1 MKKLLLLFL
10 ILTSSLSFGQNLQ
23 SLEKAK
29 NQIKSLD
36 LLSDQEL
43 LSYWSNA
50 QGQGYTLA
58 QLKTLARAQGA
69 SESDIVKF
77 EKRINKINSF
87 NQSNEPEG
95 AISAVESDLTSI
107 FGVSKSDSKGEEGY
121 KGLNIFG
128 MSFFEDFKSI
138 DSSNTSPQINVAT
151 PSSYQLGPGDEL
163 KISIWGA
170 SENEYTT
177 LVTREGVIKIDRIGP
192 IFVSGSTVSSAKIK
206 IGRALSKIY
215 SGINSSGESYQKV
228 FFEVSLAKSRSIII
242 NLVGEIERPG
252 AYTLSSM
259 SSVLNALSAAGGP
272 TENGSFRSISVLRKG
287 KLYKTVD
294 LYNYFV
300 KGLYPSI
307 TLRDQDVVLVPTY
320 KNRVFVGGAFK
331 TTGIFEFLHE
341 EKISDLLSFSGG
353 LNSFA
358 YKKEL
363 FIESVSGINK
373 AIKVISSTKF
383 SQSIINDG
391 DKIQAKSISDKY
403 TNRVTIEGA
412 VFVPGD
418 YSIKSAMTVF
428 DLISLSQGPKDD
440 ALLSRAV
447 IYRQIDGKEK
457 NMLSFSISEIL
468 SKKSN
473 IKLLPNDRVYVFSK
487 NTIEKSVFVSIKGE
501 VNRGGEYAYYK
512 GMTVADL
519 ILVAD
524 GTTSKGSLVEIDV
537 FRASYGEG
545 ESPFISLQTRLGDAF
560 NPLSIEDSL
569 ELEKGDLVVIR
580 PLEGLVEPEAVLIT
594 GLVKKPGIYSI
605 LNSKYSL
612 FNLLTDAGGTLKNAA
627 LKGIKI
633 KRRNSSKK
641 IIEDAVND
649 KDSLGFAVR
658 EQKEFLEFGVNIEAL
673 YKTQGKDFRYNVILK
688 NGDVISVPKID
699 NTIEVIGEVGQPTAF
714 AYEKNMR
721 ARDAIQRAGGYNDLA
736 KKSGVFVVYQNGN
749 VSSTKTF
756 LIFNNSPKLEPGAKV
771 VVPARIPN
779 PNKTSLTELI
789 GLTSTLAT
797 LTVLLRSL

>member
-10 ILTSSLSFGQNLQ
+10 ILTSSLSFGQDLQ
-23 SLEKAK
+23 SLKKAQ

-50 QGQGYTLA
+50 QEQGYSLA

-69 SESDIVKF
+69 SESDIAKF

-87 NQSNEPEG
+87 DQSEEPEG

-107 FGVSKSDSKGEEGY
+107 FGVSKTGSKDEEGY

-128 MSFFEDFKSI
+128 MSFFEGFKSI

-163 KISIWGA
+163 NISIWGA
-170 SENEYTT
+170 SENEYTA

-192 IFVSGSTVSSAKIK
+192 IFVSGSTVSSAKKK

-259 SSVLNALSAAGGP
+259 SSVLNVLSAAGGP
-272 TENGSFRSISVLRKG
+272 TESGSFRSISVLRKG

-320 KNRVFVGGAFK
+320 NNRVFVSGAFK

-353 LNSFA
+353 LSSFA
-358 YKKEL
+358 YKKGL
-363 FIESVSGINK
+363 FVESISGINK
-373 AIKVISSTKF
+373 TIRTVSSAKF

-391 DKIQAKSISDKY
+391 DKIHAKSISDKF
-403 TNRVTIEGA
+403 NNKISIEGA
-412 VFVPGD
+412 VFIPGN
-418 YSIKSAMTVF
+418 YPIESAATVF
-428 DLISLSQGPKDD
+428 DLISLSQGPKED
-440 ALLSRAV
+440 ALLSRSV
-447 IYRQIDGKEK
+447 IYRQVNGREKEV
-457 NMLSFSISEIL
+457 LSFSISEVM
-468 SKKSN
+468 SKKSD
-473 IKLLPNDRVYVFSK
+473 IKLIPNDRIYVYSK
-487 NTIEKSVFVSIKGE
+487 SEIEDNLFVTIKGE
-501 VNRGGEYAYYK
+501 VNNANKYSYYK

-519 ILVAD
+519 ILMA
-524 GTTSKGSLVEIDV
+524 KGFKSNGNFVSIDV
-537 FRASYGEG
+537 FRHGSGLSTPFVSLKASLSEDFTFSMLNTNLVL
-545 ESPFISLQTRLGDAF
+545 EQNDA
-560 NPLSIEDSL
+560 
-569 ELEKGDLVVIR
+569 VVVRTI
-580 PLEGLVEPEAVLIT
+580 EGLFPSEFVTIQGLI
-594 GLVKKPGIYSI
+594 KRPGEYAI
-605 LNSKYSL
+605 LNTKYSL
-612 FNLLTDAGGTLKNAA
+612 YALLHDAGGVLENAA
-627 LKGIKI
+627 INGIKI
-633 KRRNSSKK
+633 KRRNLSKN
-641 IIEDAVND
+641 IIEEVAQNEE
-649 KDSLGFAVR
+649 SLGFDLK
-658 EQKEFLEFGVNIEAL
+658 EQKYFLEFGVDVESL
-673 YKTQGKDFRYNVILK
+673 FKTQGKKSKYNVILK
-688 NGDVISVPKID
+688 NGDIISVPKID
-699 NTIEVIGEVGQPTAF
+699 NTIEVTGEVGQPTVLTF
-714 AYEKNMR
+714 EKNMS
-721 ARDAIQRAGGYNDLA
+721 ALKAIQSAGGFNDLA
-736 KKSGVFVVYQNGN
+736 KKSGAFVIFQNGN
-749 VSSTKTF
+749 VKSTKRF
-756 LIFNNSPKLEPGAKV
+756 LFFNFWPKLQPGAKV
-771 VVPARIPN
+771 VVPTKLPN
-779 PNKTSLTELI
+779 PNKTSFAEII

>member
-418 YSIKSAMTVF
+418 YSIKSAITVF

-649 KDSLGFAVR
+649 KDSFGFAVR

-749 VSSTKTF
+749 VKSTKTF
-756 LIFNNSPKLEPGAKV
+756 LIFNTTPKLEPGAKV
-771 VVPARIPN
+771 IVPAKISN
-779 PNKTSLTELI
+779 PNKTSITELI
-789 GLTSTLAT
+789 GITSTLAT
-797 LTVLLRSL
+797 LMVLIRSL